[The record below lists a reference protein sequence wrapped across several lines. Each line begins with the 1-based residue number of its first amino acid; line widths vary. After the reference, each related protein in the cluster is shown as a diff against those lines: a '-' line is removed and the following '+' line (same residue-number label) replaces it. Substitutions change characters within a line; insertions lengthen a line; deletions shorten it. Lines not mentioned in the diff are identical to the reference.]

1 MLYRGRVEVVKL
13 PENKL
18 KALAEIKKKFT
29 LNLSISEFV
38 KNTANL
44 PYIIAENMYDREYH
58 RIIDGSSIS
67 DYVKFIAVEEVHSA
81 SWLGW
86 EGYKNDAYDSNED
99 DEEDEEEDDDT
110 ATVDPQSVVALAE
123 MLTEIQELEE
133 NCGESEIAD
142 ERNNEHKSEY
152 NNESKSE
159 CKSVCESV
167 RKAVLDEVT
176 KCVYHT
182 QEYLIEHKE
191 QYLDRGLLEDDEE
204 EDIGTLWLCGL
215 VDILSEYQYVCEL
228 DWKTELEDFIYFVE
242 ALRGVLARGLRIDP
256 QWLSEEAD
264 ISERCKVL
272 LEKWGRADLC
282 FASIDMESD
291 SYVIFPYNTTKLPE
305 LKICAQ
311 RAGFRIDLVENV

>member
-1 MLYRGRVEVVKL
+1 MWYRGRVELVKL
-13 PENKL
+13 PENRL

-38 KNTANL
+38 KNTEKL
-44 PYIIAENMYDREYH
+44 PYIIDENMYDREYH
-58 RIIDGSSIS
+58 RIVDDSSIS
-67 DYVKFIAVEEVHSA
+67 DYVKFVAKEEVHGA
-81 SWLGW
+81 SWIGW
-86 EGYKNDAYDSNED
+86 GGYKNEMYDGDGDN
-99 DEEDEEEDDDT
+99 EEDGEEDDDMV
-110 ATVDPQSVVALAE
+110 TVDPQSVVALAE

-142 ERNNEHKSEY
+142 ERNNEHKSEH

-191 QYLDRGLLEDDEE
+191 QYLDRGLLEDNE